1 MACLI
6 RPPKRTSIT
15 KAAPRRSTT
24 VPVMPWNRWWGHP
37 FWTLESMTIVTRS
50 PTSNDWNDR
59 VIGESPRSRGLRRN
73 FCRVFSMIP
82 FEALT
87 ISSLAVVDVQ
97 HVELE
102 DLARHAEPF
111 REGRPRP
118 ASVPVDPF
126 FDVGPCLRRHANLRS
141 VAFDTDDLRRQQPS
155 SPCGIRAPVNDPPRR
170 ALGDRLGDQNQEGS
184 FKLCFRH
191 DGGGPHHDPI
201 GLRGAVLLQRDDGS
215 AVAWHEPVDLD
226 NPRGIDPL
234 DGCNRVE
241 AAPPGLFDLEDE
253 RPSASEH
260 PRVDVFAAHPVQR
273 VAGPSRFAHDLR
285 GDDLLHARR
294 VHLPRAAA
302 PDAPLPHAT
311 PARPAGLRHA
321 AGQLAVAAAEV
332 ERIHLEVHVIED
344 GIEDADDVRASDVRF
359 LPNPFGDPLS
369 DFPVHLGFQ
378 RFRAREPELR
388 PEGFL
393 PRGDLGIDLR
403 SDPKRVELPRL
414 ELARDEVREAVVPGR
429 EPIADP
435 AWTDPDLRD
444 IPDRAA
450 PFLVRV
456 SMANFP
462 EQSAQAR
469 IAQRPLGEL
478 RPVDGG
484 GCGDDLVHGSLRS
497 GGGKNSCEQEDADQ
511 EGHQDDPGHQDGCSG
526 SGFREREEAQQDADQ
541 RRREQDEDPEAEKSR
556 RCELDELRN
565 EGPRRHGV
573 VGERGTLGADEDEPE
588 QEDGNGHEDAASQDV
603 IDQAV
608 RVLDLADDRATE
620 RRDAVLDEP
629 DARAGRDHTTPEN
642 PRARTA
648 IAIPSAARKIAK
660 TNRTLAAF
668 ARTRSRVPKFVP
680 VKTPMMTIAAR
691 LGSTRPCE

>member
-170 ALGDRLGDQNQEGS
+170 AL
-184 FKLCFRH
+184 
-191 DGGGPHHDPI
+191 
-201 GLRGAVLLQRDDGS
+201 DD
-215 AVAWHEPVDLD
+215 
-226 NPRGIDPL
+226 
-234 DGCNRVE
+234 
-241 AAPPGLFDLEDE
+241 

-273 VAGPSRFAHDLR
+273 VAGPSRFTHDLR

-302 PDAPLPHAT
+302 PDAPLSHAT

-321 AGQLAVAAAEV
+321 AGELAVAAAEV
-332 ERIHLEVHVIED
+332 ERIHLEVHMIED

-369 DFPVHLGFQ
+369 DFSVHLGFQ

-393 PRGDLGIDLR
+393 PRGDLGIDFR

-414 ELARDEVREAVVPGR
+414 ELARDEVRQTVVPGR
-429 EPIADP
+429 ESIADP

-497 GGGKNSCEQEDADQ
+497 GGGKDSCEQEKADQ
-511 EGHQDDPGHQDGCSG
+511 EVHQDDPGHQDVCSV
-526 SGFREREEAQQDADQ
+526 SVFRERE
-541 RRREQDEDPEAEKSR
+541 
-556 RCELDELRN
+556 
-565 EGPRRHGV
+565 
-573 VGERGTLGADEDEPE
+573 
-588 QEDGNGHEDAASQDV
+588 
-603 IDQAV
+603 
-608 RVLDLADDRATE
+608 
-620 RRDAVLDEP
+620 
-629 DARAGRDHTTPEN
+629 
-642 PRARTA
+642 
-648 IAIPSAARKIAK
+648 
-660 TNRTLAAF
+660 
-668 ARTRSRVPKFVP
+668 
-680 VKTPMMTIAAR
+680 
-691 LGSTRPCE
+691 